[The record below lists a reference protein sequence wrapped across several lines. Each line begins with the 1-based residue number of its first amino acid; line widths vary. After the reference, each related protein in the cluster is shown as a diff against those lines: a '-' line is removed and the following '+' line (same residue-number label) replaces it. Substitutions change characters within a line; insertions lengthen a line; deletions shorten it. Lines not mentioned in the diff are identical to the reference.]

1 MIKAENTAHVNTSVE
16 KLYEFV
22 TDPRNESKWHT
33 DVVEVHP
40 VTEGPPGRQHDP
52 MGLQLHGEA

>member
-22 TDPRNESKWHT
+22 TDPRN
-33 DVVEVHP
+33 DN
-40 VTEGPPGRQHDP
+40 GPDP
-52 MGLQLHGEA
+52 ERT